1 MNREDVIAVAVR
13 LFAIYVLFDILKTIP
28 GAGQLLS
35 GQDGLAWAGLFIAI
49 LVIGGLFCAFLWF
62 FPLSVARKLLPV
74 MHEPRSEQVI
84 GAPVALSL
92 GLTLIGI
99 WLLATAL
106 VDASYWL
113 TVFVRSRQPKD
124 MPIEWTPQQI
134 ASMVAT
140 AIQLFLSAWLVIGN
154 AGVQRLIY
162 KIRYGSL
169 SNAP

>member
-1 MNREDVIAVAVR
+1 VNREDVIAVAVR

-99 WLLATAL
+99 
-106 VDASYWL
+106 
-113 TVFVRSRQPKD
+113 
-124 MPIEWTPQQI
+124 
-134 ASMVAT
+134 
-140 AIQLFLSAWLVIGN
+140 
-154 AGVQRLIY
+154 
-162 KIRYGSL
+162 
-169 SNAP
+169 